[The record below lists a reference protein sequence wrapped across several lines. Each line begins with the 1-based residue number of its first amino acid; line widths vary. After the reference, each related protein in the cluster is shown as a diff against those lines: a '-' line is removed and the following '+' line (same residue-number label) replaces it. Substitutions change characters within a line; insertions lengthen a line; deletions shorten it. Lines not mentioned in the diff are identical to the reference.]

1 MEFLTESLSSISCS
15 IVPYQFKE
23 EFVAVSSIS
32 ADISI
37 KTNYEIDAVVDSN
50 PLILADREK
59 ALGIMASL
67 LSSIQQFKQNIQDNI
82 LSGPVCPYQKT
93 LNEYLG
99 LDFKCPSIHSL
110 TILPD
115 YSVEKAVG
123 LLTNIGDKHTD
134 QMLTHLAVMTAE
146 AADTGF
152 PGITSQ
158 HLGNAFAVLSTTT
171 NGQEYVIN
179 KPKLAKH
186 LEFAEIVKSIPVE
199 YIKQN
204 PVIVAQKLVSRYIE
218 INQD

>member
-1 MEFLTESLSSISCS
+1 
-15 IVPYQFKE
+15 
-23 EFVAVSSIS
+23 
-32 ADISI
+32 
-37 KTNYEIDAVVDSN
+37 
-50 PLILADREK
+50 
-59 ALGIMASL
+59 MASL